1 MAQTPPPPVAQLSPA
16 RRLLPLVLPAL
27 VVGIASSLILLG
39 VSSVAA
45 LLEDVLWT
53 DIPQAMGMSGNTPLW
68 IMLILTLTG
77 VLVGL
82 IVWKAPG
89 HAGPDPA
96 TLGLVEAPLPLTV
109 LPSLLVALI
118 LMLAGGVSLG
128 PENPIMGVAIGLVFA
143 IGTRIMP
150 RVTGEMW
157 VGLATAGMLGAMFGR
172 RWPRRW
178 CCRSRS
184 LARRGCRSGTACSR
198 RWCRRAPAR

>member
-1 MAQTPPPPVAQLSPA
+1 RHVSVAQTPPPAQLSPA
-16 RRLLPLVLPAL
+16 RRLLPLVVPAL

-45 LLEDVLWT
+45 LLENVLWT
-53 DIPQAMGMSGNTPLW
+53 DIPQVMGFSGNAAPW
-68 IMLILTLTG
+68 IMLMLSLTG

-82 IVWKAPG
+82 SGWKVPG

-96 TLGLVEAPLPLTV
+96 TVRLIEAPLPLTV

-143 IGTRIMP
+143 IGSRLLPAI
-150 RVTGEMW
+150 TGEIW
-157 VGLATAGMLGAMFGR
+157 VG
-172 RWPRRW
+172 
-178 CCRSRS
+178 
-184 LARRGCRSGTACSR
+184 
-198 RWCRRAPAR
+198 